1 MKLIKFFLPV
11 IFLSILSQACN
22 EDNSQLIETIGG
34 EKITTNKVKT
44 AFETEIEYFSRVQSL
59 EKKNLQEI
67 INKDIDDLDE
77 QLKPIHQKFQK
88 KNFFDNFRSVTII
101 KNAAE
106 KTGFTSRPEIK
117 EILEYI
123 QAQTIAQLYTQ
134 EEVEKKIKIS
144 EEDAQAECTKQ
155 RATDKRF
162 AALPLDKCI
171 MIARGILKSELS
183 RQEFPRVMEH
193 IKEKVEIK
201 HNDKFDLDQYL
212 KNESDLK
219 EAPAA
224 PQPKP

>member
-1 MKLIKFFLPV
+1 MKPTKILYLILFS
-11 IFLSILSQACN
+11 IFLSQACN

-34 EKITTNKVKT
+34 EKITTSKVKT

-67 INKDIDDLDE
+67 ITKDIDELDE

-88 KNFFDNFRSVTII
+88 KNFFDNYRSVTII
-101 KNAAE
+101 RNAAE
-106 KTGFTSRPEIK
+106 KTGFTTRPEIK
-117 EILEYI
+117 EILDYI

-144 EEDAQAECTKQ
+144 EEDAQAECTRQ
-155 RATDKRF
+155 RGLDKRF

-201 HNDKFDLDQYL
+201 HNDKFDLDGYL

-219 EAPAA
+219 ES
-224 PQPKP
+224 QSSPKP